1 MEFCVHLQVIV
12 RRAKNA
18 ISFSTFDY
26 SESEHD
32 PESLRQA
39 KLRAE
44 QIEMEKEW
52 SSTDEESPPR
62 TPSRKRVRRVGS
74 APEVVP
80 SPPSKRTPPTEPKA
94 SRVMTRQ
101 QSMGKK
107 LNMNTP

>member
-1 MEFCVHLQVIV
+1 MEFFVHLQVIV

-26 SESEHD
+26 SESEQD

-52 SSTDEESPPR
+52 SSTDAESPPR

-74 APEVVP
+74 APEHD
-80 SPPSKRTPPTEPKA
+80 EAAEHGQKA
-94 SRVMTRQ
+94 EHEHAMSVGV
-101 QSMGKK
+101 SA
-107 LNMNTP
+107 